1 MRPLSRPFGWAL
13 ALAAAGCVDAE
24 QAFTDGRLEDPCA
37 GAVPVCQTRAAC
49 VLDPDEF
56 VQGTFPGAQRLIVRT
71 DVDRARVRVRLLFTE
86 QVYPGTEL
94 QLDLWTPGCGDRER
108 ARLVD
113 IDLFERAGADGI
125 LEFTLAAPGR
135 GDHLL
140 DVYSDLSARWT
151 LTVDVL
157 SD

>member
-1 MRPLSRPFGWAL
+1 MTLGHAL
-13 ALAAAGCVDAE
+13 WGLACLGLAGCVDAE

-37 GAVPVCQTRAAC
+37 ASVPVCQTRAAC
-49 VLDPDEF
+49 VLAPDEY
-56 VQGTFPGAQRLIVRT
+56 VRGTFPGAQRLIVRT
-71 DVDRARVRVRLLFTE
+71 DVDQAKVRVRLLFTE

-94 QLDLWTPGCGDRER
+94 QLDLWTPGCGDRDR

-113 IDLFERAGADGI
+113 VDLFDRAGADGV
-125 LEFTLAAPGR
+125 LTFTLDAPGR

-151 LTVDVL
+151 LTVDVVT
-157 SD
+157 D